1 MKRRYLLSMAIGLA
15 IAVFLTALCPY
26 IHVAICVLALYYMVA
41 FFTAILTN
49 FGYGRT
55 SSWQEATTEREGYW
69 EESQEPTPRIGGMA
83 SGALC
88 GLVITILGF
97 IIFVSVH

>member
-1 MKRRYLLSMAIGLA
+1 MAVGLA
-15 IAVFLTALCPY
+15 IALILTALCLY
-26 IHVAICVLALYYMVA
+26 IHSAICVLALYYMVA

-69 EESQEPTPRIGGMA
+69 DESQEPCPRLGGMA

-88 GLVITILGF
+88 AMVMTIIIF
-97 IIFVSVH
+97 IIFVSLH